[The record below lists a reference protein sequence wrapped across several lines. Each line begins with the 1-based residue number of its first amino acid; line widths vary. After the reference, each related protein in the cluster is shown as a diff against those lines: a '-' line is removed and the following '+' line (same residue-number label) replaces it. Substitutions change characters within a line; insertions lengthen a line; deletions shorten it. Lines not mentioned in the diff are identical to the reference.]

1 MHMWKNIW
9 PLLVLGALGYAYYTG
24 WNPLAG
30 VVPAPGHSPGT
41 QAGGPAV
48 VREIEQMPQAL
59 QEIPNLSGS
68 AAGPAK
74 AARQAAQQAAGSS
87 R

>member
-1 MHMWKNIW
+1 MWRNIW
-9 PLLVLGALGYAYYTG
+9 PILLLGAFGYAFYTG

-30 VVPAPGHSPGT
+30 WLPEPRHAPGT

-48 VREIEQMPQAL
+48 VREVEQMPQAL
-59 QEIPNLSGS
+59 QEMPNVTGS
-68 AAGPAK
+68 AAGPAQ
-74 AARQAAQQAAGSS
+74 AARQAAQQAAGGN